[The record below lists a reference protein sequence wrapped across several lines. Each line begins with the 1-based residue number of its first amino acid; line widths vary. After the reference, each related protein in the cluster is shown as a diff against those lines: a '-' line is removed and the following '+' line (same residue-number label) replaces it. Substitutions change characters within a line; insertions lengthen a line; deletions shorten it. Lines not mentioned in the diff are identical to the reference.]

1 MKVYKIVVA
10 PEAKKQM
17 RAYLHY
23 LKCVLK
29 NEQAAIAVRDD
40 YKETVRKLGIIAES
54 LGVCENI

>member
-23 LKCVLK
+23 LKSMKIQCT
-29 NEQAAIAVRDD
+29 EFI
-40 YKETVRKLGIIAES
+40 
-54 LGVCENI
+54 